1 MGVFYILK
9 IVQMVPNRVKRLT
22 YVSHDQRINLPISV
36 GILPISEESRRTKT
50 KINSIFNNFTGFR
63 KFRLKSTVDL
73 THFKP
78 MFRFYTS
85 WKRQKSWGFPMFQ
98 EVSKWNIGLI
108 RANTEWHKTY
118 MLAWQFFLR
127 IFIGHCEVIDN
138 YYLRIILLK

>member
-98 EVSKWNIGLI
+98 EV
-108 RANTEWHKTY
+108 
-118 MLAWQFFLR
+118 
-127 IFIGHCEVIDN
+127 
-138 YYLRIILLK
+138 